1 MAGGWKIDR
10 DFGDNLQGQ
19 SLKSMQIVSHRKIY
33 FSVSIILVLASLVS
47 LLLWGLNLGIDFSG
61 GTLIEIEF
69 LGERP
74 DNQEIQEKLAG
85 LELDQIVLQSTGQK
99 GLILRLKDIDEET
112 HQMILTKL
120 KELDFQGES
129 SSQII
134 TEKRFESVGPLIGQE
149 LKRKTSWAILLA
161 LVAIILYIAW
171 AFRKISKPV
180 ASWQY
185 GLVAII
191 ALFHDILI
199 TLGFFSVLGH
209 YWNIEIGLPLVAAFL
224 TILGYSVNNSIV
236 IFDRSRE
243 NLLRSHWTDFEEII
257 NQSINQSMTRCFNT
271 ALTTLFVL
279 LAIFFLGGQSIK
291 YFALALIVGII
302 IGTYSSIFVT
312 SSLIVVW
319 QRRKLK
325 QG

>member
-1 MAGGWKIDR
+1 M
-10 DFGDNLQGQ
+10 N
-19 SLKSMQIVSHRKIY
+19 IVSHRKIY
-33 FSVSIILVLASLVS
+33 FSISIILVLASLVS

-61 GTLIEIEF
+61 GTLMEIEF
-69 LGERP
+69 SGERP
-74 DNQEIQEKLAG
+74 SNQEIQEKLAD
-85 LELDQIVLQSTGQK
+85 LELGQVSLQSTGEK

-112 HQMILTKL
+112 HQKILGRIGL
-120 KELDFQGES
+120 EQ
-129 SSQII
+129 I

-149 LKRKTSWAILLA
+149 LKRKASWAILLA
-161 LVAIILYIAW
+161 MAAIILYIAW

-185 GLVAII
+185 GLVAIV

-257 NQSINQSMTRCFNT
+257 NQSINQTLTRCLNT

-302 IGTYSSIFVT
+302 VGTYSSIFVT

-319 QRRKLK
+319 QRRRYK
-325 QG
+325 

>member
-1 MAGGWKIDR
+1 
-10 DFGDNLQGQ
+10 
-19 SLKSMQIVSHRKIY
+19 MQIVSHRKIY
-33 FSVSIILVLASLVS
+33 FSISITLVLASLVS

-61 GTLIEIEF
+61 GTLMEIEF
-69 LGERP
+69 SDSRP
-74 DNQEIQEKLAG
+74 NNQQIQEKLAD
-85 LELDQIVLQSTGQK
+85 LELDQINLQSTGQR

-112 HQMILTKL
+112 HQMILVKL
-120 KELDFQGES
+120 RELDSQGQS

-149 LKRKTSWAILLA
+149 LKRKASWAILLA
-161 LVAIILYIAW
+161 MAAIIIYIAW

-185 GLVAII
+185 GLVAIT

-243 NLLRSHWTDFEEII
+243 NLLRSHWTDFEETI
-257 NQSINQSMTRCFNT
+257 NQSINQTLTRCLNT

-319 QRRKLK
+319 QRWQRK
-325 QG
+325 